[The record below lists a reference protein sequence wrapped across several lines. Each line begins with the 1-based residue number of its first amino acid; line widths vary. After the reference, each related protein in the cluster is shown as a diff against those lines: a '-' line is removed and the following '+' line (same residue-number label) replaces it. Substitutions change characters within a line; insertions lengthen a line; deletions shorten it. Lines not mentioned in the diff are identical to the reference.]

1 MEEQTEAQRLERISE
16 AIIGACIEVH
26 RHLGPGLLESTYAER
41 VCDEFTRR
49 GIAYRRE
56 VFVPLSYKGRR
67 LNTGY
72 KLDLIV
78 EDSVV
83 AELKAVARF
92 DTNVHLAQ
100 LLTYLK
106 VTDLKW
112 GLLINFCVPL
122 LKDGIRRVTR
132 VPRFVADE

>member
-1 MEEQTEAQRLERISE
+1 M
-16 AIIGACIEVH
+16 
-26 RHLGPGLLESTYAER
+26 
-41 VCDEFTRR
+41 RR

-56 VFVPLSYKGRR
+56 VFVPLSYKGKR

-72 KLDLIV
+72 KIDLLV

-83 AELKAVARF
+83 VELKAVAKLDR
-92 DTNVHLAQ
+92 NIHVAQ

-112 GLLINFCVPL
+112 GLLINFCAPL
-122 LKDGIRRVTR
+122 LKDGIRRVIR
-132 VPRFVADE
+132 IPR